1 MNCAKMLLQFSE
13 IYQCGFL
20 RTRFTITG
28 RWQLGLALLTTDRC
42 LYLFE
47 MTPGGELARV
57 VDCKSYQ
64 IFNLRKTVRLASFDS
79 NGFSLTQNG
88 GRVVYLASEFEPH
101 IVLWR
106 EAVERFW
113 RTPEVLEKSIL
124 AEQYLTKENV
134 PVAIDKCLKF
144 LDTFNRIGGKLFTE
158 AGEKELKDF
167 LQACSNNSTATT
179 TNNNSG
185 SLLPF
190 EQLGNV
196 LAELRANAWEVHLL
210 PQRLSAQH
218 VAFLLFQY
226 LKSMN
231 ECILTDLTLSEWIQ
245 VTEEDIELEAR
256 RAKLKRL
263 LQMLPVVNYSSLRRI
278 IIYLAK

>member
-1 MNCAKMLLQFSE
+1 
-13 IYQCGFL
+13 
-20 RTRFTITG
+20 
-28 RWQLGLALLTTDRC
+28 
-42 LYLFE
+42 

-64 IFNLRKTVRLASFDS
+64 IFNLRKTVRLASFDL

-88 GRVVYLASEFEPH
+88 GRVVYLASEFETH
-101 IVLWR
+101 INLWK

-144 LDTFNRIGGKLFTE
+144 LDTFNRTGGKLFTE
-158 AGEKELKDF
+158 DGEKELKDF
-167 LQACSNNSTATT
+167 LQACNS
-179 TNNNSG
+179 NNNS

-196 LAELRANAWEVHLL
+196 LAEIRSNAWEVHLL

-218 VAFLLFQY
+218 VAFLLFHY

-231 ECILTDLTLSEWIQ
+231 ECILTDLTLPEWLQ
-245 VTEEDIELEAR
+245 VAEEEFDLETKR
-256 RAKLKRL
+256 TKLKRL
-263 LQMLPVVNYSSLRRI
+263 LQMLPIVNFASLRRI